1 MVNYEDTSHAHK
13 THTFL
18 GCDRDC
24 VHVAWERLYHHLH
37 KVELPLWREKKGGGG
52 RKRRKKEGGR
62 GREEEGGRGGRSML
76 KTDMTTRSPTSDQ
89 S

>member
-1 MVNYEDTSHAHK
+1 MLNHEDTSHPHE

-37 KVELPLWREKKGGGG
+37 KVELPLWREKEGGRKEGEEGEEGGGG
-52 RKRRKKEGGR
+52 SRRREGEGRRKRR
-62 GREEEGGRGGRSML
+62 EEHAEN
-76 KTDMTTRSPTSDQ
+76 
-89 S
+89 